1 MVKKMKKINFACL
14 VLAVFAFAFIGC
26 DKKTQTEKDVAE
38 MRTKEYRSVNVI
50 NNTSEKLIAE
60 CNLTTK
66 NGTLID
72 HKNKQETENITF
84 KDFDKKHAFEN
95 EKEFK
100 VILINRFGLKYEKD
114 FIAKNT
120 GTTDVV
126 IDESCYV
133 KQLGDWKKNVEKL
146 LDKIN

>member
-1 MVKKMKKINFACL
+1 MVKKMRKINFACL
-14 VLAVFAFAFIGC
+14 VLAVSVFAFIGC
-26 DKKTQTEKDVAE
+26 DKKRQTEKDVAE
-38 MRTKEYRSVNVI
+38 MRTKEYRSINVV
-50 NNTSEKLIAE
+50 NNTSEKLVAE

-66 NGTLID
+66 NGTIID
-72 HKNKQETENITF
+72 HRKNQDVENITF
-84 KDFDKKHAFEN
+84 KNFDEKHAFEN

-100 VILINRFGLKYEKD
+100 IVLINRFGLKYEKD
-114 FIAKNT
+114 FIVKDT
-120 GTTDVV
+120 GATDVV